1 MGTHMHCT
9 AICCHRRRACN
20 LSTHILRP
28 IGERLQPHAAVYN
41 FDCTACG
48 KRCSPEPRQ
57 GVCARCISSSQA
69 RAGQVTTLLEPFLDM
84 MLQRS
89 VARVGGLPVS
99 CLQGYAAPV
108 DRRMFFAMHKM
119 LVAQL
124 PQPGAGQGISMC
136 KLGNPVQVGTTI
148 LKYTF
153 DLTLVEVV
161 AEAVQDRSWSVR
173 VLAPLMPGGPMPIAS
188 RVTEGPV
195 FHHANGAI
203 GCIATPLTF
212 TWEANAPYHGV
223 KADRAQVK
231 HAYFILDTGGVW
243 SGMGRTK
250 NRTSEMAIYNR
261 VSCVKHANKL
271 RARGAVFSAQQNAVL
286 DAMTLALVQTMAD
299 VESEEE
305 DEAGVEDEM
314 MSPGRAAQQA

>member
-1 MGTHMHCT
+1 MLAGAKAGRMRALHLELSSTRWPSDHAVGTIPEHDAAALGRT
-9 AICCHRRRACN
+9 RRRLARQLLARLRGACR
-20 LSTHILRP
+20 SAHVLR
-28 IGERLQPHAAVYN
+28 H
-41 FDCTACG
+41 
-48 KRCSPEPRQ
+48 
-57 GVCARCISSSQA
+57 
-69 RAGQVTTLLEPFLDM
+69 
-84 MLQRS
+84 
-89 VARVGGLPVS
+89 
-99 CLQGYAAPV
+99 
-108 DRRMFFAMHKM
+108 MHKM

-124 PQPGAGQGISMC
+124 PQPGAGQGISMD

-212 TWEANAPYHGV
+212 TLEANAPYHGV

-250 NRTSEMAIYNR
+250 TRTSEMAIYNR

-271 RARGAVFSAQQNAVL
+271 RARGAVFTAQQNAVL

-314 MSPGRAAQQA
+314 MSPGRAAHQA

>member
-1 MGTHMHCT
+1 M
-9 AICCHRRRACN
+9 
-20 LSTHILRP
+20 
-28 IGERLQPHAAVYN
+28 
-41 FDCTACG
+41 
-48 KRCSPEPRQ
+48 
-57 GVCARCISSSQA
+57 
-69 RAGQVTTLLEPFLDM
+69 
-84 MLQRS
+84 
-89 VARVGGLPVS
+89 
-99 CLQGYAAPV
+99 
-108 DRRMFFAMHKM
+108 
-119 LVAQL
+119 
-124 PQPGAGQGISMC
+124 
-136 KLGNPVQVGTTI
+136 
-148 LKYTF
+148 
-153 DLTLVEVV
+153 
-161 AEAVQDRSWSVR
+161 AEAVQDR

-243 SGMGRTK
+243 SGKGRT
-250 NRTSEMAIYNR
+250 NTRTSEMAIYNR
-261 VSCVKHANKL
+261 VSCVNKHANKL
-271 RARGAVFSAQQNAVL
+271 RARGAVFTAQQNAVL
-286 DAMTLALVQTMAD
+286 DAMTLALVQTMAN